1 MNSGEARVNVGV
13 IFYSRTNKVKPTF
26 YDIHD
31 YRYDILDILDEIQ
44 CGTLKRC
51 GSGVRYH
58 VLSAYRNE
66 DRCRSYLFRFGDIW
80 YLSEYD
86 NGIPDIQTCYSG
98 FNYSGRKIIDV
109 RYDNPY
115 KASVDVEA
123 IFNMSGRV
131 KPAAFWWEDGT
142 FYDIDFV
149 GVGERAA
156 SLKAGIIGQRYPIRV
171 RGRETFLFRDDDLWF
186 MERKGNHRI
195 LDVHGREV
203 V

>member
-1 MNSGEARVNVGV
+1 
-13 IFYSRTNKVKPTF
+13 VKPTF
-26 YDIHD
+26 YDIQD

-44 CGTLKRC
+44 CGTLKRR

-58 VLSAYRNE
+58 VLSAYGNE
-66 DRCRSYLFRFGDIW
+66 DYRRPYLFRFGDVW

-86 NGIPDIQTCYSG
+86 NGVPDIQTHYSG
-98 FNYSGRKIIDV
+98 FNYSGRKIIDA

-123 IFNMSGRV
+123 IFSTSGHV
-131 KPAAFWWEDGT
+131 KPLAFWWEDGT

-149 GVGERAA
+149 GAEERAA
-156 SLKAGIIGQRYPIRV
+156 SLKGGIIGQRYPIRV
-171 RGRETFLFRDDDLWF
+171 RDRETYLFRDDDLWF

-203 V
+203 IIKH